1 MRIYRITAKLVILI
15 LAGTSMPV
23 GQDVDTTRIEPP
35 VRLIQSPFIVY
46 AFPALPLPIGLI
58 EDTLIK
64 PIGLFD
70 LPFKKTL
77 TRVEI
82 AEDWSTI
89 TITEISDGNIY
100 KIPFTASL
108 EWYVKAML
116 QRNRR
121 VKFIETMQGVTKP
134 ASQQPGKRRSG
145 KSIEVVGVD
154 VGDFGRV
161 SLRVRGNVNIS
172 GKMVFQDQQLIHSNI
187 NEAQN
192 THIEFDQKQNLNIE
206 GKIGDRITVLMD
218 QDSERD
224 FDWENNIRISYK
236 GKEDEILQV
245 VEAGNISLSL
255 PATQYVTFSGKNKG
269 LFGLKAISKLGPV
282 DITTIASIEQTRKEK
297 QKFEGSN
304 ESTTQQIQDYN
315 YLKYRYFFIHKWYR
329 NGYNSLGINSF
340 YPLDSEGRHY
350 LNLVVV
356 KDFELYK
363 SVRDNTP
370 GNIQGVAYV
379 NPDSIES
386 YSDDSEETN
395 FIRLERDEDY
405 YIDEDLG
412 YIRMRSTVSD
422 AVLGCTFNII
432 EVASGDTLK
441 SIGTKPAEGDSI
453 GLQLQLIRPRSLSPG
468 KPTWDLMFKNVY
480 FLGTA
485 NINTE
490 GFVVRIMDD
499 RAQPASEWDADGTS
513 YLTHFGLDLKNQS
526 GVLDPDEIIDIAN
539 PNLINLTYGE
549 LIFPAFLPFVHADS
563 LEGGSNVDALSG
575 QLGSGI
581 MYLSTIDSDIRK
593 DKRFIIE
600 VDYTNQASNIRLG
613 FMVVE
618 GSEEVKLNGLTLQR
632 GIDYQIDYFGGTLV
646 FLNEDAL
653 APNANLEVLYE
664 KHELVSFDKKTIIGT
679 RAQMDLGQNSFLGA
693 TALYYNQSVLN
704 EKIEVGYEPTRNF
717 IWDLN
722 GRYQANLEG
731 VTHFLD
737 RLPLID
743 TEKIT
748 TFSMEGEF
756 AQVLPNPNPI
766 NNKATGDP
774 SGVAY
779 IDDFEGAKRTTA
791 PQILQRFW
799 KPSSAPLDPVTGVPF
814 KQANRAD
821 LFWYTPYVPTST
833 KNIWPNQS
841 TSTRAQNETTNI
853 LNLVFSKQKY
863 QSQVSD
869 DSDLAWAGIISSFY
883 SGDYDQTRSK
893 FFEVWLRGTK
903 GQLTV
908 DLGRISEDWNGN
920 GVLDTE
926 DRPDAG
932 FTLGDGFLDD
942 DEDVGL
948 DGCPDEFED
957 GWGGCLDSLTF
968 LEYYNA
974 GDTIHIN
981 HLVDDPDDPN
991 GDNWAKYTGGGIGK
1005 SNGPDQVNGTE
1016 GNRRQEGGIYPDTE
1030 DIDGSGFLDRIN
1042 DYFTKSFELSKTSE
1056 DAEYVAG
1063 ETVKDGTP
1071 TGWRLYRIPL
1081 SHFTKIKTDGN
1092 IVWNEIRNIRLS
1104 ITGADSQAVLQIAK
1118 IELVGNEWI
1127 ELGVSSDTT
1136 GFVKDDSV
1144 FAVTIINTEDNAE
1157 EYEPPKGVEGEYDR
1171 INQIRSKEQS
1181 LVLKFNNLK
1190 GYHQGAAEKTLFEL
1204 GGKRAQSYLTYDRM
1218 KMFIYGNSP
1227 GIGEDDTDVEFFM
1240 RFGKGD
1246 AYYEITQPV
1255 YEGWDES
1262 NKRNSID
1269 LDLEWLTALKL
1280 ANVSN
1285 VNKIRPTDTLKVWD
1299 NKREYIFRDANR
1311 DPTGKRIQIEG
1322 TPAIS
1327 RIQYIR
1333 VGVRNKSNLPISGE
1347 VWLDELRMSGVKK
1360 DRGVAMRVQ
1369 GKLNL
1374 ADIGNIAMAYSRRDA
1389 DFHILQ
1395 ERLGSNSTSED
1406 FRINASLTLSKFL
1419 PHSWG
1424 LKIPFSMA
1432 YSNSI
1437 KQPKYH
1443 PQNEDILV
1451 TSSNIT
1457 DSILTINNSVN
1468 FSTSVSKT
1476 TKSERKLIKY
1486 TLDRINTSFSAKRS
1500 VSSSFQI
1507 AENLNENFSGKL
1519 SYSLPFGKDNF
1530 VSPFKWLGKVPLIGS
1545 KLGGFHLYYTPVT
1558 LNANMSFKESLSQK
1572 TPRIGKKTENYNLG
1586 LTRNYGLD
1594 YKLTENLKSLKYN
1607 RSISSDMDDSRGYVW
1622 MAVRDLDPGI
1632 VTNSTE
1638 SISAAYTPA
1647 VLEWLRPN
1655 FSYSAQYRW
1664 SKPIGSTIDGAN
1676 ISTGLNFSSN
1686 MNLSLTKLFELVYKP
1701 PAKATGRRT
1710 RDNRNNKQQEEEK
1723 KLPQKD
1729 NLILKEI
1736 HSIIKKINPV
1746 NIRYTS
1752 NLGRN
1757 GLGVEGTVPTGYKFG
1772 WLPDHG
1778 LPHSPQVG
1786 SNTGDWN
1793 HKQDI
1798 SLSSGIKLTSSI
1810 STTFNYSQ
1818 NISSKIDGSGGETRT
1833 LKRDMLPY
1841 GEQLEG
1847 RIPFPGWNLRW
1858 NGLQKL
1864 PFLNKIARSVSLEHS
1879 FRGSESRNWRMETV
1893 VPDPMPL
1900 FNVKSFIDEYGDNQ
1914 RSSKI
1919 DASFSPLLSVTMQL
1933 NKGVSVTTRL
1943 NYSRSMDQQENGQT
1957 YKVDKSLSSS
1967 ANYSHKGGLTIPL
1980 PFFDNVDV
1988 QNNVNFTLNFD
1999 LNENSTKT
2007 RNNIDAK
2014 FTKPKEISSWKT
2026 GLRISY
2032 SFTTRVSGGIIYEY
2046 RESDNFT
2053 TGKKIDR
2060 DFGFDIKIA
2069 ISG

>member
-1 MRIYRITAKLVILI
+1 
-15 LAGTSMPV
+15 
-23 GQDVDTTRIEPP
+23 
-35 VRLIQSPFIVY
+35 
-46 AFPALPLPIGLI
+46 
-58 EDTLIK
+58 
-64 PIGLFD
+64 
-70 LPFKKTL
+70 
-77 TRVEI
+77 
-82 AEDWSTI
+82 
-89 TITEISDGNIY
+89 
-100 KIPFTASL
+100 
-108 EWYVKAML
+108 
-116 QRNRR
+116 
-121 VKFIETMQGVTKP
+121 
-134 ASQQPGKRRSG
+134 
-145 KSIEVVGVD
+145 
-154 VGDFGRV
+154 
-161 SLRVRGNVNIS
+161 
-172 GKMVFQDQQLIHSNI
+172 
-187 NEAQN
+187 
-192 THIEFDQKQNLNIE
+192 
-206 GKIGDRITVLMD
+206 
-218 QDSERD
+218 
-224 FDWENNIRISYK
+224 
-236 GKEDEILQV
+236 
-245 VEAGNISLSL
+245 
-255 PATQYVTFSGKNKG
+255 
-269 LFGLKAISKLGPV
+269 
-282 DITTIASIEQTRKEK
+282 
-297 QKFEGSN
+297 
-304 ESTTQQIQDYN
+304 
-315 YLKYRYFFIHKWYR
+315 
-329 NGYNSLGINSF
+329 
-340 YPLDSEGRHY
+340 
-350 LNLVVV
+350 
-356 KDFELYK
+356 
-363 SVRDNTP
+363 
-370 GNIQGVAYV
+370 
-379 NPDSIES
+379 
-386 YSDDSEETN
+386 
-395 FIRLERDEDY
+395 
-405 YIDEDLG
+405 
-412 YIRMRSTVSD
+412 
-422 AVLGCTFNII
+422 
-432 EVASGDTLK
+432 
-441 SIGTKPAEGDSI
+441 
-453 GLQLQLIRPRSLSPG
+453 
-468 KPTWDLMFKNVY
+468 
-480 FLGTA
+480 
-485 NINTE
+485 
-490 GFVVRIMDD
+490 
-499 RAQPASEWDADGTS
+499 
-513 YLTHFGLDLKNQS
+513 
-526 GVLDPDEIIDIAN
+526 
-539 PNLINLTYGE
+539 
-549 LIFPAFLPFVHADS
+549 
-563 LEGGSNVDALSG
+563 
-575 QLGSGI
+575 
-581 MYLSTIDSDIRK
+581 
-593 DKRFIIE
+593 
-600 VDYTNQASNIRLG
+600 
-613 FMVVE
+613 
-618 GSEEVKLNGLTLQR
+618 
-632 GIDYQIDYFGGTLV
+632 
-646 FLNEDAL
+646 
-653 APNANLEVLYE
+653 
-664 KHELVSFDKKTIIGT
+664 
-679 RAQMDLGQNSFLGA
+679 
-693 TALYYNQSVLN
+693 
-704 EKIEVGYEPTRNF
+704 
-717 IWDLN
+717 
-722 GRYQANLEG
+722 
-731 VTHFLD
+731 
-737 RLPLID
+737 
-743 TEKIT
+743 
-748 TFSMEGEF
+748 
-756 AQVLPNPNPI
+756 
-766 NNKATGDP
+766 
-774 SGVAY
+774 
-779 IDDFEGAKRTTA
+779 
-791 PQILQRFW
+791 
-799 KPSSAPLDPVTGVPF
+799 
-814 KQANRAD
+814 
-821 LFWYTPYVPTST
+821 
-833 KNIWPNQS
+833 
-841 TSTRAQNETTNI
+841 
-853 LNLVFSKQKY
+853 
-863 QSQVSD
+863 
-869 DSDLAWAGIISSFY
+869 
-883 SGDYDQTRSK
+883 
-893 FFEVWLRGTK
+893 
-903 GQLTV
+903 
-908 DLGRISEDWNGN
+908 
-920 GVLDTE
+920 
-926 DRPDAG
+926 
-932 FTLGDGFLDD
+932 
-942 DEDVGL
+942 
-948 DGCPDEFED
+948 
-957 GWGGCLDSLTF
+957 
-968 LEYYNA
+968 

-1607 RSISSDMDDSRGYVW
+1607 RSISSDMDDYRGYVW